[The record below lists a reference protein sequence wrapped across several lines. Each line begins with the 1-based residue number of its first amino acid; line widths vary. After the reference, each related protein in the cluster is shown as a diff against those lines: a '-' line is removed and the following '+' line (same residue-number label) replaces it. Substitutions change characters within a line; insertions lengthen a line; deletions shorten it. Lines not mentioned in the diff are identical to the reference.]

1 MGMTTADG
9 FGGEKPS
16 MLWTKFS
23 AVAMAA
29 MAAALIA
36 APATVVTA
44 APAGGP
50 PPLRL
55 PRLVSKGRVRNK

>member
-1 MGMTTADG
+1 
-9 FGGEKPS
+9 

-23 AVAMAA
+23 AVAT
-29 MAAALIA
+29 AALIA

-50 PPLRL
+50 PPLGL
-55 PRLVSKGRVRNK
+55 PRLVSKGRVRIK

>member
-1 MGMTTADG
+1 MVR
-9 FGGEKPS
+9 
-16 MLWTKFS
+16 TKFS
-23 AVAMAA
+23 GIARAT

-44 APAGGP
+44 GPAGGP
-50 PPLRL
+50 QPLGL